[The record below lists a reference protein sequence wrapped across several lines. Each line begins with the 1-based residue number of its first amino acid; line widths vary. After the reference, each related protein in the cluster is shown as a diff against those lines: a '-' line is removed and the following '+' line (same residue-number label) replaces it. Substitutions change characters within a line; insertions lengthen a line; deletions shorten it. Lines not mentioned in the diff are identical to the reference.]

1 MSQQDTNFENIFVR
15 ILLGGDKMEIKNHIL
30 LKQVGAK
37 IAYYRTLR
45 DMKQS
50 ELARRA
56 RISRSALSRIERGKY
71 NDNVSVVVLSDI
83 AEALQIDI
91 ALLVTFNET
100 ERRMWWDTLPPE
112 SNEDEESGE
121 NCPEESDD

>member
-1 MSQQDTNFENIFVR
+1 
-15 ILLGGDKMEIKNHIL
+15 MEIKKQIL

-91 ALLVTFNET
+91 ALLVTFNDMEKN
-100 ERRMWWDTLPPE
+100 MWWNTLPPE
-112 SNEDEESGE
+112 AKENEETDE
-121 NCPEESDD
+121 NLPEESDD

>member
-1 MSQQDTNFENIFVR
+1 
-15 ILLGGDKMEIKNHIL
+15 MEIKKQIL

-71 NDNVSVVVLSDI
+71 NDNVSVVILSDI

-91 ALLVTFNET
+91 ALLVTFNDMEKN
-100 ERRMWWDTLPPE
+100 MWWNTLPPE
-112 SNEDEESGE
+112 AKENEEADESL
-121 NCPEESDD
+121 PEESDE

>member
-1 MSQQDTNFENIFVR
+1 
-15 ILLGGDKMEIKNHIL
+15 MEVKKQIL

-50 ELARRA
+50 DLAKRA

-71 NDNVSVVVLSDI
+71 NDNVSVVILSDI

-91 ALLVTFNET
+91 SLLVTFNDT
-100 ERRMWWDTLPPE
+100 EKQMWWESLPSE
-112 SNEDEESGE
+112 NKDDDEEIDDDF
-121 NCPEESDD
+121 PEENDK